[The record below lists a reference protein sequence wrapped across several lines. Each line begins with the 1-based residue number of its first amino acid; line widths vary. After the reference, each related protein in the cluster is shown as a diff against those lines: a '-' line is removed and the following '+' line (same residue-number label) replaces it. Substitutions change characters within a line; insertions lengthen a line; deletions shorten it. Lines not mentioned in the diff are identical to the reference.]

1 MRPLVGQLRKFY
13 GVGTVRIT
21 DYWARKFVRTG
32 KRIGL
37 SLVQCVNL
45 EFPEL
50 MHRLAAQ
57 DLPLGANAGRGNRV
71 AVRCARGGS

>member
-1 MRPLVGQLRKFY
+1 M
-13 GVGTVRIT
+13 

-37 SLVQCVNL
+37 SLVKCVNL

-50 MHRLAAQ
+50 MHRLVAR
-57 DLPLGANAGRGNRV
+57 DLPPGANAGRGKRMV
-71 AVRCARGGS
+71 VRCARGGILIVL